1 MWLRLTE
8 TAVKIDSLTSIRPVA
23 AVVLLWVKKNQTCD
37 LMPIAILLLFCS
49 VTVAALKE
57 HNECF
62 PLG

>member
-23 AVVLLWVKKNQTCD
+23 AVVLLWVKKKPCD
-37 LMPIAILLLFCS
+37 LMAIAILLLFCS